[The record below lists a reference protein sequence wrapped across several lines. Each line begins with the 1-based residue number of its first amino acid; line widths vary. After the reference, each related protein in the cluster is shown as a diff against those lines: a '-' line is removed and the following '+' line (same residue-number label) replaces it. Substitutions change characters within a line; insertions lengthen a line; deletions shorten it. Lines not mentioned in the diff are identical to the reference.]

1 MLDVKYTGIS
11 MFKRIFVTHHK
22 TGHHLCNKIAKA
34 ISKELGLTQY
44 DLSTASEVPN
54 DADVIVYESSA
65 VVDQSNGYRFE
76 SWGGDLEI
84 QNLKFR
90 GVHVIRHPYEI
101 IASAYRWH
109 KKIDRPWVNVEWKD
123 TGKSYKEHLLSGDGI
138 AFEMKNRSRG
148 VIMNIYNF
156 PFSDDR
162 FLTVTLEDFEEN
174 YELTIVRIAQ
184 HLGLPE
190 EVVIKASARF
200 DLNTMTKYP
209 AYVTRRQLGTSSH
222 STLFEPHHYELFRE
236 IFPPDIFSRFGFD
249 K

>member
-84 QNLKFR
+84 QNLK
-90 GVHVIRHPYEI
+90 I
-101 IASAYRWH
+101 
-109 KKIDRPWVNVEWKD
+109 
-123 TGKSYKEHLLSGDGI
+123 
-138 AFEMKNRSRG
+138 
-148 VIMNIYNF
+148 
-156 PFSDDR
+156 
-162 FLTVTLEDFEEN
+162 
-174 YELTIVRIAQ
+174 
-184 HLGLPE
+184 
-190 EVVIKASARF
+190 
-200 DLNTMTKYP
+200 
-209 AYVTRRQLGTSSH
+209 
-222 STLFEPHHYELFRE
+222 
-236 IFPPDIFSRFGFD
+236 
-249 K
+249 